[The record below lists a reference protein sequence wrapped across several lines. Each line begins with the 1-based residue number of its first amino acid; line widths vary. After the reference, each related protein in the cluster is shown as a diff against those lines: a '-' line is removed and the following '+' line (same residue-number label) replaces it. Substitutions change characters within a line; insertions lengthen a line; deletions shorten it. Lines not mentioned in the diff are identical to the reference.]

1 MNGEDLPVETTP
13 SGANALVRWQ
23 HSSGGP
29 AYCLARL
36 VVRPAPAPPVI
47 VLTEVAGN
55 PDAVGLTSDFAGAAT
70 AALSTFGRQAA
81 LDPRAIVWLA
91 QHGEFSS
98 YDAAGAPETFTEVRV
113 SFDGTRYHT
122 ELTDH
127 RLLPVVE
134 AEVWR
139 QALQLD
145 PVLAVLSGLHAGS

>member
-1 MNGEDLPVETTP
+1 MNGADPTTGTTP
-13 SGANALVRWQ
+13 SGRALVRWQ

-36 VVRPAPAPPVI
+36 VVRPTPEPPVI

-55 PDAVGLTSDFAGAAT
+55 PDAVGLTTDFAGAAT
-70 AALSTFGRQAA
+70 AALSTLDRQSE

-98 YDAAGAPETFTEVRV
+98 YDAAGAPETFTEVDLT
-113 SFDGTRYHT
+113 FDDTRYHC

-127 RLLPVVE
+127 RLLPVAE
-134 AEVWR
+134 AEAWR

-145 PVLAVLSGLHAGS
+145 PVPVVLSDLHADS